1 LSPLIYKI
9 LEVVNKILARFAIQ
23 TLGKLGRRRER
34 ARELSEAGSGK
45 VFLSDKG
52 EVMM

>member
-1 LSPLIYKI
+1 LNVKKKI
-9 LEVVNKILARFAIQ
+9 ETEKNRDFAIQ

>member
-1 LSPLIYKI
+1 MKCG
-9 LEVVNKILARFAIQ
+9 VAIQ